1 MGFRVLTTRRLFS
14 EAESLLRRR
23 LSVTRVPG
31 RADGLIVQL
40 TDRVD
45 GAFLARFP
53 RARVVSQCA
62 VGVDNIDLDAASR
75 RGITVMNTP
84 GVLTEAT
91 ADLTWALILA
101 VSRRVAEGDRLVR
114 RGKFPTWDL
123 EFMLGLDLH
132 SRTIGIVGAG
142 RIGTA
147 VARRAIGFG
156 MKILYCTR
164 SAGAPPL
171 PGMKR
176 ASLDRLLKG
185 ADVVSLHVPATQDTR
200 HLIDRRA
207 LSRMK
212 RGAILIN
219 TARGTCVDESALI
232 EALRTGRIG
241 GAGLDVF
248 EREPHVPP
256 ALRRLENVVL
266 TPHIASATRATRG
279 AMART
284 AAGNVVD
291 FFLGRPDP
299 RNIVGGG
306 S

>member
-1 MGFRVLTTRRLFS
+1 
-14 EAESLLRRR
+14 
-23 LSVTRVPG
+23 
-31 RADGLIVQL
+31 
-40 TDRVD
+40 
-45 GAFLARFP
+45 
-53 RARVVSQCA
+53 
-62 VGVDNIDLDAASR
+62 
-75 RGITVMNTP
+75 
-84 GVLTEAT
+84 
-91 ADLTWALILA
+91 
-101 VSRRVAEGDRLVR
+101 
-114 RGKFPTWDL
+114 
-123 EFMLGLDLH
+123 
-132 SRTIGIVGAG
+132 
-142 RIGTA
+142 
-147 VARRAIGFG
+147 
-156 MKILYCTR
+156 
-164 SAGAPPL
+164 
-171 PGMKR
+171 MKR